1 MSLGTE
7 ADLACDVPFRRSS
20 AKKSEMVVREGDTRS
35 VIGRLTNIRPPAH
48 TISTNGAANG
58 VFGQVNTLLEATGS
72 SLTR

>member
-1 MSLGTE
+1 M
-7 ADLACDVPFRRSS
+7 
-20 AKKSEMVVREGDTRS
+20 RS